1 MQSASMVNSTKL
13 LSLLSR
19 LVLRRTPTRETP
31 AEMPPLAEQLPE
43 AGNLQ
48 PDERSDLLALA
59 HSHHVIVRTLRP
71 FRHLMAAARRYD
83 WAEWAATEV
92 ENEQGRIDTALDFL
106 QRICV
111 ALEAN
116 GCDVTVIKS
125 LDHWPDLG
133 SDLDLYT
140 NGDAVDVVRTMTRD
154 FRARLAPRSW
164 GDRLANKWSFVVPGL
179 REAVEVHVGRLG
191 QTGEQVAL
199 GHTLTESAVFA
210 RVGGYALRVPAPED
224 RLLIATLQRMYRH
237 FYLRLCEIANT
248 AQLLDAGVVDY
259 TALRVCA
266 ESAGVWPGLA
276 TYLSIVDDYVR
287 RYRGVGLRL
296 PAFIQAAAQ
305 FGGDQ
310 ISFAKGFLRI
320 PIVPHSVGL
329 YASELTSFVRKGDLQ
344 AALRLGLLPGLATVA
359 ALEMFTT
366 GNDKGIW

>member
-1 MQSASMVNSTKL
+1 
-13 LSLLSR
+13 
-19 LVLRRTPTRETP
+19 
-31 AEMPPLAEQLPE
+31 
-43 AGNLQ
+43 
-48 PDERSDLLALA
+48 
-59 HSHHVIVRTLRP
+59 
-71 FRHLMAAARRYD
+71 
-83 WAEWAATEV
+83 
-92 ENEQGRIDTALDFL
+92 
-106 QRICV
+106 
-111 ALEAN
+111 
-116 GCDVTVIKS
+116 
-125 LDHWPDLG
+125 
-133 SDLDLYT
+133 
-140 NGDAVDVVRTMTRD
+140 MTRD

-199 GHTLTESAVFA
+199 GHTLTESAVFT

-259 TALRVCA
+259 AALRVCA